1 MAPHAVVVVGAGQAG
16 VETAAALRA
25 RGFQGRVTLIGGE
38 PPGPC
43 HRPPLSKGYLTGD
56 VPAADIAL
64 RPAEFFAA
72 QDIDLLAGD
81 RVVSIDRERHTVT
94 LDSGLRVPYGAL
106 VLATGCRPRTLPV
119 PGASLDGV
127 STLRGL
133 ADAEDLRRRL
143 DGPPRRLV
151 VVGAGFIGLE
161 VAATAR
167 GLGHE
172 VTVVEAQA
180 RALARALTPGMADRL
195 VAEHRAQGVRVL
207 LNQEVAALYGDDE
220 GRVQAVE
227 LGGGRRIDADLVVVG
242 VGVLPDTALAT
253 AAELLVG
260 DGVVVDERLR
270 TSDPDVYAV
279 GDCARFPSPHAAGR
293 HLRLESVQNATD
305 QAKYVAAA
313 LCGNGNGDGDGDG
326 ESAPYTAVPW
336 FWSEQ
341 YALRLQIAGLTAD
354 HDETVTVGDRDG
366 GRFSVFCFREE
377 RLIGVES
384 VNRPADHGIAR
395 RLLATGTDLSPDTVR
410 QPGFDLKTLAR
421 RPAAPA
427 SASTSATTTAS
438 ASDASSSTASNA
450 PTHASAPRRN
460 SAERQ
465 TVHV

>member
-207 LNQEVAALYGDDE
+207 LNQEVAALHGDDE
-220 GRVQAVE
+220 DRVHTVE
-227 LGGGRRIDADLVVVG
+227 LNGGRRIDADLVVVG

-305 QAKYVAAA
+305 QAKCVAAA
-313 LCGNGNGDGDGDG
+313 LCGDGDS
-326 ESAPYTAVPW
+326 EPAPYTALPW

-366 GRFSVFCFREE
+366 GRFSVFCFREG

-427 SASTSATTTAS
+427 PAAAS
-438 ASDASSSTASNA
+438 AASNA
-450 PTHASAPRRN
+450 PTHASAPQRN